1 MHGFKKSNVGS
12 KLGKM
17 GMKAVDGGGDPTV
30 MKEAKKKTIG
40 RISGDLVKPRLD
52 KPGRA
57 MGGSVMA
64 PAAAAH
70 PMAPDP
76 VMAPRN
82 RGGKCVGSKMH
93 GDD

>member
-1 MHGFKKSNVGS
+1 MHGFKKSSVGS

-40 RISGDLVKPRLD
+40 RISGDLVRPRLD
-52 KPGRA
+52 KPMRA

-64 PAAAAH
+64 PAAAEN
-70 PMAPDP
+70 PMAT
-76 VMAPRN
+76 AARN
-82 RGGKCVGSKMH
+82 RGGKCVGSKMS

>member
-1 MHGFKKSNVGS
+1 MHGFKKSNAGS
-12 KLGKM
+12 KLSKM
-17 GMKAVDGGGDPTV
+17 GMKVANGGGDPTV

-52 KPGRA
+52 KPARA

-64 PAAAAH
+64 PGAAEA
-70 PMAPDP
+70 PMA
-76 VMAPRN
+76 VAARN
-82 RGGKCVGSKMH
+82 RGGKCVGSKMS